1 LRLFGDGLRRIYR
14 EQFDRPVARRH
25 PRVVGHDDFSL
36 GRPAFLETATRS
48 DQFRLITGDL
58 LDAKKLTGPMA
69 GCEFFF
75 HLAANADVR
84 FGMDHPRT
92 DLEQNTI
99 VTMNVLEAIGTN
111 AIRDIAFS
119 SAGSIYGEAGIFPTP
134 ENAPIPVQTSLWS
147 IRNLRHEKP
156 FAHFPRRGRYRFI
169 VLLPPTW
176 RICNLRGD

>member
-48 DQFRLITGDL
+48 D
-58 LDAKKLTGPMA
+58 
-69 GCEFFF
+69 
-75 HLAANADVR
+75 HAANADVR

-119 SAGSIYGEAGIFPTP
+119 STGSIYGEAGIFPTP
-134 ENAPIPVQTSLWS
+134 ENAPIPVQTSLMEHQKS
-147 IRNLRHEKP
+147 QPREA
-156 FAHFPRRGRYRFI
+156 FAHFPRRGRYRFT
-169 VLLPPTW
+169 VLLPVTW